1 MDGHGTRSH
10 NPQAEL
16 DGSAPDSATPRTTRR
31 KPSLTREILALAV
44 PALGALIAEPLFT
57 LIDSA
62 MVGHLGTSPLAGL
75 SLASQILQ
83 TLTVLFIFLAYSTT
97 SLTARALG
105 AGDRRGAIRAGIDA
119 SWLAALL
126 GLIVAVL
133 LAASAPVLVSLM
145 TSDAGV
151 AREAVAYLRASAPG
165 IIGMLIGYSTVG
177 TLRGL
182 QDTRTPLLVTS
193 LGAVLNVG
201 VNALLMYGLDMGVAG
216 SGLGT
221 SIVQLLMAGAYL
233 RILRREARAEGASL
247 RPSGAG
253 VLRSALDG
261 APLIVRGLALRLA
274 GLATIWPASQLGSD
288 ALAGYQ
294 VVLAVWTL
302 ICFVLD
308 ALAIAAQ
315 SMVGLA
321 LGRGERGELRALLRI
336 LTFWGAGAGLVLA
349 LTTAASSRWLPLLF
363 DASPSVTPIAAWGLL
378 ACCLGM
384 PFGGVVFL
392 LDGVL
397 LGAGDNR
404 YFAFAGVAQLLVFL
418 PALGLV
424 ECWRTQG
431 AGAAGV
437 VAAAWAAYGL
447 VYMGARL
454 ASNTWRTWGSRNGL
468 LGEAARVPEHPKL

>member
-1 MDGHGTRSH
+1 MDGTDSPSP
-10 NPQAEL
+10 NSQVKLEASLPAPESTSNTQA
-16 DGSAPDSATPRTTRR
+16 
-31 KPSLTREILALAV
+31 KPGLTRKILTLAV
-44 PALGALIAEPLFT
+44 PALGALVAEPLFT

-62 MVGHLGTSPLAGL
+62 MIGHLGTASLAGL

-83 TLTVLFIFLAYSTT
+83 TLTILFIFLAYSTT

-105 AGDRRGAIRAGIDA
+105 AKDRRGAIRAGIDA

-133 LAASAPVLVSLM
+133 LAALAPALVKLM
-145 TSDAGV
+145 TTDSSV
-151 AREAVAYLRASAPG
+151 AHEAVAYLRASAPG
-165 IIGMLIGYSTVG
+165 LIGMLIGYSTVG

-182 QDTRTPLLVTS
+182 QDTRTPLLITGIGAI
-193 LGAVLNVG
+193 LNIGLNAVLMFGLGLG
-201 VNALLMYGLDMGVAG
+201 VIG

-221 SIVQLLMAGAYL
+221 SIVQLLMAAVYL
-233 RILRREARAEGASL
+233 SILRREAVSVGAPL
-247 RPSGAG
+247 RPSGSGIA
-253 VLRSALDG
+253 RSALDG

-274 GLATIWPASQLGSD
+274 GLATIWSASQLGSE

-294 VVLAVWTL
+294 IVLAIWTL

-321 LGRGERGELRALLRI
+321 LGRGKLNELRELLRI
-336 LTFWGAGAGLVLA
+336 LTIWGAGAGVVLGIVITV
-349 LTTAASSRWLPLLF
+349 LSPWIPFLF
-363 DASPSVTPIAAWGLL
+363 DASSSVSPIARWGLI
-378 ACCLGM
+378 ACCVGM
-384 PFGGVVFL
+384 PLGGVVFT

-404 YFAFAGVAQLLVFL
+404 YFAIAGIGQLLVFL
-418 PALGLV
+418 PVLGLI
-424 ECWRTQG
+424 ELWRLEG
-431 AGAAGV
+431 AGSIEV
-437 VAAAWAAYGL
+437 VAAAWGAYAL

-454 ASNTWRTWGSRNGL
+454 ATNMWRTWWSRSGL
-468 LGEAARVPEHPKL
+468 LGSMDSSRKEG